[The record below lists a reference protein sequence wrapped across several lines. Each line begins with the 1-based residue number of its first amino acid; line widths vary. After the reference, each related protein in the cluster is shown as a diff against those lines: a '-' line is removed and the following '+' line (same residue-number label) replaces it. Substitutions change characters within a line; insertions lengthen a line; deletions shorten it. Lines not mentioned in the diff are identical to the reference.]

1 MKKPSVALVDADFLV
16 YHVGFTT
23 EDLEEREAKNKLTSW
38 FTDIVY
44 MRLQCEDYKAYIT
57 GSTNFRFDVA
67 TTLPYK
73 GNRKDVAKPKHYAA
87 LRKHLGDMGAV
98 TTEGE
103 EADDAVGID
112 SSNGN
117 YWIVHVDKDL
127 NQLQGW
133 HYNPVKDI
141 EYYVTEFEGLYAF
154 YTQLLTGDR
163 VDNIKGLHGIGP
175 VKACKILSECASE
188 QQLYEAVCAAYEQQG
203 ETHDR
208 IIENGN
214 LLWLRREKQQKWTP
228 PVRNDKDHQLL
239 PSILEDVNG
248 HLPVPPTLLNSDT
261 HDQIR
266 KA

>member
-23 EDLEEREAKNKLTSW
+23 EDLEEREAKNKLTTW

-44 MRLQCEDYKAYIT
+44 MRLQCEDYRAYIT

-67 TTLPYK
+67 VTIPYK

-87 LRKHLGDMGAV
+87 LRKHLGDMGAA
-98 TTEGE
+98 TTQGE

-127 NQLQGW
+127 NQLKGW

-141 EYYVTEFEGLYAF
+141 EYYVSEFEGLYNF
-154 YTQLLTGDR
+154 YTQMLVGDR
-163 VDNIKGLHGIGP
+163 VDNIQGLNGIGP
-175 VKACKILSECASE
+175 VKAAKILADCTDE
-188 QQLYEAVCAAYEQQG
+188 QQLYKAICNAYEKHG

-208 IIENGN
+208 VIENAR
-214 LLWLRREKQQKWTP
+214 LLWLRRESNQSW
-228 PVRNDKDHQLL
+228 
-239 PSILEDVNG
+239 S
-248 HLPVPPTLLNSDT
+248 PPTRNEKAQSLPLVLEAASGHSHAPQTLQNLDT
-261 HDQIR
+261 QDQTH